1 MQVALYTVDVFTRR
15 PFGGAQVAVLPDAA
29 GVPPAQM
36 QRIAGELNLP
46 ASVFLTPA
54 QAAHSWRIRVFTPDE
69 EVDFAA
75 QAVLA
80 AGHVLALGGYLPGGG
95 EVELQHAFGPVRA
108 RVEPQADGTG
118 FVQFSRTVHP
128 VIDRFVPSPEE
139 LAGILSLPRRELVQ
153 RDLQP
158 LLVACE
164 RPYLMVPLRRLE
176 AVRQARFD
184 AGAWARSHAPAM
196 LAQELMLFSRQCESP
211 QADFHARL
219 LGPAIGPREDPP
231 VGAALPAFAAYLA
244 AQPTVRPGTH
254 TLTVERGLDAT
265 RKSLLQA
272 EFDKR
277 SQRGLTLRVGGHAVQ
292 VIHGRFTL
300 PD

>member
-1 MQVALYTVDVFTRR
+1 MQVSLYTVDVFTRQ

-29 GVPPAQM
+29 GVPVAQM
-36 QRIAGELNLP
+36 QRIASELNLP
-46 ASVFLTPA
+46 TSVFLTA
-54 QAAHSWRIRVFTPDE
+54 GRAAESWHIRVFTPDE

-75 QAVLA
+75 HAILA
-80 AGHVLALGGYLPGGG
+80 AGHALALDGHLPASG
-95 EVELQHAFGPVRA
+95 EVELLHAFGSVRT
-108 RVEPQADGTG
+108 RVEPQADGTV

-164 RPYLMVPLRRLE
+164 RPYLMVPVHRME

-196 LAQELMLFSRQCESP
+196 LAQELMLFSRQCEST
-211 QADFHARL
+211 QADFHTRL

-277 SQRGLTLRVGGHAVQ
+277 VQRGLALRVGGHAVRMFSG
-292 VIHGRFTL
+292 HFSL
-300 PD
+300 PR

>member
-1 MQVALYTVDVFTRR
+1 METDFYTVDVFTRQ
-15 PFGGAQVAVLPDAA
+15 PFGGAQVAVFPDAGA
-29 GVPPAQM
+29 VPAAQLP
-36 QRIAGELNLP
+36 RIARELNLP
-46 ASVFLTPA
+46 GCVFLSPGQTPA
-54 QAAHSWRIRVFTPDE
+54 AWHIRVFTPGD

-80 AGHVLALGGYLPGGG
+80 AGHALTLAGRLPGGG
-95 EVELQHAFGPVRA
+95 EIELMHGFGAVRA
-108 RVEPQADGTG
+108 RVEPQPDGSG
-118 FVQFSRTVHP
+118 FVQFTRTVYP
-128 VIDRFVPSPEE
+128 VVDRFVPAPDE
-139 LAGILSLPRRELVQ
+139 LAGILSLPRRELVE

-164 RPYLMVPLRRLE
+164 RPYLFVPVRSLE
-176 AVRQARFD
+176 AVTTAAFD
-184 AGAWARSHAPAM
+184 AGAWAHSHAPAM
-196 LAQELMLFSRQCESP
+196 LAQELMLFSRQTESP

-231 VGAALPAFAAYLA
+231 IGAALPAFAAYLA
-244 AQPTVRPGTH
+244 GQSTVRVGTH

-277 SQRGLTLRVGGHAVQ
+277 AQRGLTLRVGGHAVRMIQ
-292 VIHGRFTL
+292 GRFTL